1 MNSICNK
8 CQIFSAQVKG
18 NIGVLMIS
26 ETKVG
31 DGFNF
36 GNVLINGFST
46 LHRLDCHSKDGGIM
60 LFVGKDIQ
68 PNLLE

>member
-1 MNSICNK
+1 
-8 CQIFSAQVKG
+8 
-18 NIGVLMIS
+18 MIS
-26 ETKVG
+26 ETKVD